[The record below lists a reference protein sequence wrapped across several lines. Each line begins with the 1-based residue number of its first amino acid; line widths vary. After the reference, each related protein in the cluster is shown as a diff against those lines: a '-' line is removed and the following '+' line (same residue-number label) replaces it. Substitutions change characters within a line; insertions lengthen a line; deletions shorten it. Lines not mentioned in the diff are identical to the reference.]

1 MNWQRL
7 GVKIQR
13 AMGLHPLK
21 IRSTPDCYI
30 CGRHIE
36 ADWTRALDEHGS
48 MCIACHDNK
57 YKPFSVLAKSRRR

>member
-21 IRSTPDCYI
+21 LRSTAHCYL
-30 CGRHIE
+30 CGRFLQP
-36 ADWTRALDEHGS
+36 DWTRALDEHGS

-57 YKPFSVLAKSRRR
+57 YKPSTKSHRR